1 MDEARWTEQLF
12 ADDMVVVTRT
22 RDEMTHALQKLFGMT
37 RQWGLTVSVPKSKM
51 MVVRCVKKPN
61 QCYSLMTCQR
71 FQVLVHRSSSREED
85 VKDWIAKASFGA
97 PGMSEQGSLHPHDVQ
112 GRVYRR
118 VVLSTY
124 WTQPIYTSG
133 ESLASRTGNN
143 LYRNITSS
151 KICEWL
157 AMKEKVEDVG

>member
-1 MDEARWTEQLF
+1 MGTHCQRAEEQDDGGQVCEETQPMLQF
-12 ADDMVVVTRT
+12 DDM
-22 RDEMTHALQKLFGMT
+22 
-37 RQWGLTVSVPKSKM
+37 SK
-51 MVVRCVKKPN
+51 V
-61 QCYSLMTCQR
+61 
-71 FQVLVHRSSSREED
+71 SSSREED
-85 VKDWIAKASFGA
+85 VKDWIAMASFGA